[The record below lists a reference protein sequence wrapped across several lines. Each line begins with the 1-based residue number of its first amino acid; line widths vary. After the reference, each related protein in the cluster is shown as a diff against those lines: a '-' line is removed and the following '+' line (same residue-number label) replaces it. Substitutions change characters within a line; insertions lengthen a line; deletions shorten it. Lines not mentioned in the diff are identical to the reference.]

1 MGESSEAE
9 RANRGYGVGRED
21 NDDGYHDDDG
31 AKESTGPDVG
41 SNGGIFPLHRLVA
54 VWAGEISDPND
65 EDFILRIG
73 GALSSRRAIQ
83 NAYAK
88 DPVGALRQ

>member
-21 NDDGYHDDDG
+21 N
-31 AKESTGPDVG
+31 
-41 SNGGIFPLHRLVA
+41 GGIFPLHGLVA
-54 VWAGEISDPND
+54 VWPGEISDPNY

-73 GALSSRRAIQ
+73 GALSSRRTIQ
-83 NAYAK
+83 DAYAK